1 MGERSLIFYA
11 SGFGNAS
18 LSWEEHELQRLTYGR
33 EKERQT
39 DSLVLSVSSKEQ
51 GPAIWAVL
59 RRQRLCAL
67 LSTN

>member
-1 MGERSLIFYA
+1 M
-11 SGFGNAS
+11 
-18 LSWEEHELQRLTYGR
+18 SWEEHELQRLTYGR